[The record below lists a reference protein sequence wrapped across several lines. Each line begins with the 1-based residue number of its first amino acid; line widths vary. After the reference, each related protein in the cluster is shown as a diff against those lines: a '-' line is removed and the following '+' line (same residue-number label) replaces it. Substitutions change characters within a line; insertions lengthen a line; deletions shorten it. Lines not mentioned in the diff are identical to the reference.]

1 MRNPGSAG
9 LTADRLGDAE
19 KWESHEQVPKNSL
32 SGSNGDVHS
41 KWHSGVVAQEQR

>member
-19 KWESHEQVPKNSL
+19 PWEGKPRKVSDRL
-32 SGSNGDVHS
+32 SVGGDV
-41 KWHSGVVAQEQR
+41 GEQARTQENGEIS